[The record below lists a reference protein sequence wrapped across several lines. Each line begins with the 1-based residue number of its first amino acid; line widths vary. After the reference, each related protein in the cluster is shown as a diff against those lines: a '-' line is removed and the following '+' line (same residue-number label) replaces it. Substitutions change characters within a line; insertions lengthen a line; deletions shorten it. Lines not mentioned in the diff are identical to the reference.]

1 MNIGRQISII
11 SRITL
16 FTGTVA
22 VLLSAMLATV
32 LMIAIDRFTLGYLT
46 KEVAAAGGRV
56 AIEMERGRLTYPLA
70 ERPSR
75 NIQVVDSRGG
85 VVASTPQLRGRPA
98 MTTFIPGNANVASSV
113 VCGGVFP
120 RDECNIVVAQ
130 RAHRG
135 DERWIV
141 YGSSPRIPPWEDP
154 QLTALIGGSAVLL
167 ALIITYL
174 GNRVAAASLR
184 PVTAIQTELD
194 EINAVPPG
202 RRVPVPP
209 TRDEI
214 HDLARS
220 VNDTLG
226 RLYTALQQLQASLQQ
241 QRQMVADVSH
251 DLRTPITAIRAEV
264 EDALIAP
271 QETSVTTL
279 GSTILGGLNRLQ
291 AITHDL
297 LTIARLDSGLP
308 GAREPIELSKLV
320 SAELQTRRPT
330 KRIESAL
337 DPDVL
342 ITGDRSRLTRLLAN
356 LVDNAERH
364 ADTTIGVTV
373 RWQPGDSCDDQRFP
387 GGAAVLEVFD
397 DGPGI
402 PSDKRELVFQRFTRL
417 DAARNKDSG
426 GAGLGLPIARQI
438 AETSGGTL
446 RIEDSPSGARFV
458 LYLPTTSSED
468 DHADAASPSSPS
480 SPSLPSPPSSP
491 SSPPLPSD
499 PGTQGERAD

>member
-32 LMIAIDRFTLGYLT
+32 LMIAIDRYTLGYLT

-56 AIEMERGRLTYPLA
+56 AIEMEQGRLTYPLA
-70 ERPSR
+70 EHPSR
-75 NIQVVDSRGG
+75 NIQVVDSQGG

-98 MTTFIPGNANVASSV
+98 MTTFTPGNANVASSV

-120 RDECNIVVAQ
+120 HGECNLVVAQ

-141 YGSSPRIPPWEDP
+141 YGSSPTIRPWKDP
-154 QLTALIGGSAVLL
+154 QLTTLIGGSAVLL
-167 ALIITYL
+167 ALVITYL

-184 PVTAIQTELD
+184 PVTAIRAELD

-209 TRDEI
+209 THDEI

-264 EDALIAP
+264 EDALVAP
-271 QETSVTTL
+271 QETSVTML

-291 AITHDL
+291 TITHDL
-297 LTIARLDSGLP
+297 LTIARLDSG
-308 GAREPIELSKLV
+308 S
-320 SAELQTRRPT
+320 TRRT
-330 KRIESAL
+330 RA
-337 DPDVL
+337 
-342 ITGDRSRLTRLLAN
+342 DRAVQTCQ
-356 LVDNAERH
+356 H
-364 ADTTIGVTV
+364 GTADT
-373 RWQPGDSCDDQRFP
+373 PPDQ
-387 GGAAVLEVFD
+387 
-397 DGPGI
+397 
-402 PSDKRELVFQRFTRL
+402 
-417 DAARNKDSG
+417 
-426 GAGLGLPIARQI
+426 
-438 AETSGGTL
+438 
-446 RIEDSPSGARFV
+446 EDRM
-458 LYLPTTSSED
+458 
-468 DHADAASPSSPS
+468 HA
-480 SPSLPSPPSSP
+480 
-491 SSPPLPSD
+491 
-499 PGTQGERAD
+499 

>member
-1 MNIGRQISII
+1 M
-11 SRITL
+11 
-16 FTGTVA
+16 
-22 VLLSAMLATV
+22 
-32 LMIAIDRFTLGYLT
+32 
-46 KEVAAAGGRV
+46 
-56 AIEMERGRLTYPLA
+56 TYPLA
-70 ERPSR
+70 EHPFR

-98 MTTFIPGNANVASSV
+98 MTTFTPGNANVASSV

-120 RDECNIVVAQ
+120 RGECNIVVAQ

-141 YGSSPRIPPWEDP
+141 YGSSPMIPSWENP
-154 QLTALIGGSAVLL
+154 QLTAMVGGGAVLL
-167 ALIITYL
+167 ALVITYL

-184 PVTAIQTELD
+184 PVTAIRTELD

-264 EDALIAP
+264 EDALVAP

-297 LTIARLDSGLP
+297 LTITRLDSGLP

-330 KRIESAL
+330 KRIESTL
-337 DPDVL
+337 EPDVL

-373 RWQPGDSCDDQRFP
+373 RWQPGGASDDQRFL
-387 GGAAVLEVFD
+387 GGAAVLEVSD
-397 DGPGI
+397 DGPGV
-402 PSDKRELVFQRFTRL
+402 PPDKRELVFQRFTRL

-438 AETSGGTL
+438 AEASGGIL

-458 LYLPTTSSED
+458 LYLPTASSAD
-468 DHADAASPSSPS
+468 DHADAVSPSSPS
-480 SPSLPSPPSSP
+480 SPSSPL
-491 SSPPLPSD
+491 LPSD
-499 PGTQGERAD
+499 PGTPGERAD